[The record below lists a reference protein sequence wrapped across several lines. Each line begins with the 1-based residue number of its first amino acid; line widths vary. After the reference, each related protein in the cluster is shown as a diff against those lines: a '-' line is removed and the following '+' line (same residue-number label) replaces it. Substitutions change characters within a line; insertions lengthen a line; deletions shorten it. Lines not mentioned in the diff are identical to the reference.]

1 MGFNIFIIMIVRA
14 IKYGFMCFLSMFCL
28 VLTSCGNLVYYACS
42 VSAFGGEPLEKTY
55 YVNVSD
61 SLYKENFAY
70 REHIQSVK
78 NTLGRIG
85 YNEMPKDNA
94 ALVIDYDLAIGE
106 IEYAGSSSYTTTQ
119 NIGRQNVNTKI
130 NQVLPTN
137 TYIRGS
143 AYSITTGVSTT
154 HTGARYKIPIKCTLS
169 ASDKDCNKV
178 WKVEIYDYMKH
189 EADDDLKIRFC
200 VPWMLA
206 AAEQYIG
213 KDIVVPRVQIGE
225 GPGKKK
231 YGLTWHQVLFDG
243 FDSFIGRY

>member
-1 MGFNIFIIMIVRA
+1 MRIITIIKIFMALFCIICTFV
-14 IKYGFMCFLSMFCL
+14 LS
-28 VLTSCGNLVYYACS
+28 SCGNLVYYACS
-42 VSAFGGEPLEKTY
+42 VNAFGSEPVEKTY

-61 SLYKENFAY
+61 SLYKENFTY
-70 REHIQSVK
+70 REHIQNVK
-78 NTLGRIG
+78 NTLSRIG
-85 YNEMPKDNA
+85 YREMPKATA
-94 ALVIDYDLAIGE
+94 ALVVDYDLAIGE

-119 NIGRQNVNTKI
+119 NIGLQNVNTKI
-130 NQVLPTN
+130 NQALPAN
-137 TYIRGS
+137 TYIKGS
-143 AYSITTGVSTT
+143 AYSISTGVSVT

-169 ASDKDCNKV
+169 ASDKECNKV

-189 EADDDLKIRFC
+189 EADDELKIRFC

-213 KDIVVPRVQIGE
+213 KDIVVPRVLIGE
-225 GPGKKK
+225 GPGQKK